1 MGLDFPDHFSVT
13 ADAYARY
20 RPQYPRELLARLA
33 ALAPGLTR
41 CWDVATGSGQAAH
54 ALAEHFEHVVA
65 TDASEPQIANAVA
78 HPRVEYRVESAEH
91 SSLAAASVDLITV
104 AAALHWFALPAF
116 YAEVRRVARP
126 GAVLAAWSYGT
137 RFDLDPA
144 IDPIVAHHTETVLG
158 PYWTDALRIV
168 NSGYQDLE
176 FPFTEIALPPA
187 TITLEWTLDQV
198 VGAIGTWSAS
208 NIFRATTGEDP
219 SGPLRARLAA
229 AWGPATTRTVR
240 IPLFFRVGRVSPPAD
255 AG

>member
-13 ADAYARY
+13 ADAYARF

-33 ALAPGLTR
+33 ALAPGLGC
-41 CWDVATGSGQAAH
+41 CWDVATGSGQAAR
-54 ALAEHFEHVVA
+54 ALAEHFERVIA
-65 TDASEPQIANAVA
+65 TDASEQQIANAVA
-78 HPRVEYRVESAEH
+78 HPRVEYRVEGAEH
-91 SSLAAASVDLITV
+91 SSLPPASVDLVTV
-104 AAALHWFALPAF
+104 ASALHWFALPAF

-126 GAVLAAWSYGT
+126 GAVLAAWSYSA

-144 IDPIVAHHTETVLG
+144 LDPIIMHHTETVLG
-158 PYWTDALRIV
+158 PYWTDAFRLV
-168 NSGYQDLE
+168 NSGYQDID
-176 FPFTEIALPPA
+176 FPFVELDLPPA

-219 SGPLRARLAA
+219 SAPLRARLAA
-229 AWGPATTRTVR
+229 AWGPAATRTVR
-240 IPLFFRVGRVSPPAD
+240 IPLFFRVGRVSPMTS